1 MKDLLGEEIN
11 DEEMQK
17 KEEQARI
24 NVASV
29 KKLVKVVSS
38 LEKAEK
44 EFPSLLSSAGDQDS
58 VIFAFLKD
66 IREKARNII
75 GMIDSFERDA
85 EVNGMLDDQPAESAE
100 DEEDIEE

>member
-1 MKDLLGEEIN
+1 MKDK
-11 DEEMQK
+11 EMQM
-17 KEEQARI
+17 KEEQVRI

-44 EFPSLLSSAGDQDS
+44 EFPSLLSSAGNQDS
-58 VIFAFLKD
+58 VLFAFLKD

-75 GMIDSFERDA
+75 GMIDSLERDA
-85 EVNGMLDDQPAESAE
+85 EVNGLFDDQLTEE
-100 DEEDIEE
+100 DEEYILPMSAVNNWAD